1 MKWLARWFSPKQPS
15 PPSPSPPRPR
25 AAAAPAPSAAPAPGP
40 APSLPAEA
48 AEAAA
53 AEPAP
58 RFLPWLLGC
67 SPLTEAPVSADE
79 RAALSAIDKVLVL
92 PALPDEL
99 LPRAASV
106 IPQLLAMLRQTSL
119 PVAAL
124 AQQVQKDVVLTAEVL
139 RLASSPFYR
148 ANSEVTD
155 LAKAIQMIGEAGLQT
170 VVARVVL
177 KPIYDAAPGPLSALA
192 GSRLWDHSERL
203 AACTAEVARDTGL
216 APFDGYIAGLLHDAG
231 WTLALRV
238 IDRAGLS
245 IAAPPSALFADK
257 LERRAHRLFAQAAAR
272 WNITPLF
279 AALAADA
286 QHAPLATSTLPL
298 AVALRAAQP
307 RALQE
312 LATAAT

>member
-1 MKWLARWFSPKQPS
+1 MKWLARWFSPKQP
-15 PPSPSPPRPR
+15 PPATSVPAPRV
-25 AAAAPAPSAAPAPGP
+25 AAAPAVPPAAAPAAEEPGVP
-40 APSLPAEA
+40 PD
-48 AEAAA
+48 
-53 AEPAP
+53 
-58 RFLPWLLGC
+58 FLPWLLGC
-67 SPLTEAPVSADE
+67 GALTDAPVSADE
-79 RAALSAIDKVLVL
+79 RAALTAVDKVLAL

-119 PVAAL
+119 PVGAL
-124 AQQVQKDVVLTAEVL
+124 TQQVQKDVVLTAEVL

-148 ANSEVTD
+148 ASSEVTD
-155 LAKAIQMIGEAGLQT
+155 LGKAIQMIGEAGLQT

-203 AACTAEVARDTGL
+203 AACAAEAAREAGL

-231 WTLALRV
+231 WTIALRV
-238 IDRAGLS
+238 IDRAGVAVSLP
-245 IAAPPSALFADK
+245 ASALFADK

-279 AALAADA
+279 AAFAADA
-286 QHAPLATSTLPL
+286 RSQPLAQSEHPL
-298 AVALRAAQP
+298 AQALRQAAP
-307 RALQE
+307 EA
-312 LATAAT
+312 LATLTRPA